1 MRRNSIING
10 TTKPKRIR
18 NGARGRRSPSN
29 ITRWEKKFRKKLN
42 RFHKQFAKKTFH
54 RLMKKSSTLRSTLKR
69 RSKEYE
75 VEFNIS
81 LEEVRELLYRV
92 YGHTCNYC
100 NQKLLVN
107 NMACD
112 HILPLSLGGGS
123 TPENLQMIC
132 GRCNTRKG
140 PLTHKN
146 FRRLLNWLNHQDKD
160 LSKYVLRKLSSRG
173 F

>member
-1 MRRNSIING
+1 MQRSSETNL
-10 TTKPKRIR
+10 TTKKKYYKPKR
-18 NGARGRRSPSN
+18 GRKSPN
-29 ITRWEKKFRKKLN
+29 RLTLWEQKFSKKLKKH
-42 RFHKQFAKKTFH
+42 HKTFAKKTFH

-81 LEEVRELLYRV
+81 LEEVRNLLYKA
-92 YGHTCNYC
+92 YGRRCSYC
-100 NQKLLVN
+100 EVRLLVS

-112 HILPLSLGGGS
+112 HIMPLSLGGNS
-123 TPENLQMIC
+123 TPMNLQMIC
-132 GRCNTRKG
+132 HRCNTRKG

-146 FRRLLNWLNHQDKD
+146 FKRLLTWLKHQDKD
-160 LSKYVLRKLSSRG
+160 LERYVLKKMSSRG

>member
-1 MRRNSIING
+1 MPKVRK
-10 TTKPKRIR
+10 KPS
-18 NGARGRRSPSN
+18 RGRKSPAR
-29 ITRWEKKFRKKLN
+29 ITKWEQKFSRKL
-42 RFHKQFAKKTFH
+42 RRYHKQFAKKVFH

-81 LEEVRELLYRV
+81 LEEVRELLYKA
-92 YGHTCNYC
+92 YGRRCSYC
-100 NQKLLVN
+100 EVRLLVS

-112 HILPLSLGGGS
+112 HIMPLSLGGNS
-123 TPENLQMIC
+123 TPMNLQMIC
-132 GRCNTRKG
+132 HRCNTRKG

-146 FRRLLNWLNHQDKD
+146 FKRLLTWLKHQDKD
-160 LSKYVLRKLSSRG
+160 LERYVLKKMSSRG

>member
-1 MRRNSIING
+1 MHSKNNKISYSK
-10 TTKPKRIR
+10 KPR
-18 NGARGRRSPSN
+18 RGRRSPN
-29 ITRWEKKFRKKLN
+29 RLTIWEKKFSRKLKKN
-42 RFHKQFAKKTFH
+42 HGTFAKKTFH

-92 YGHTCNYC
+92 YGRPCNYC
-100 NQKLLVN
+100 GQKLVVS

-123 TPENLQMIC
+123 TPDNLQMIC

-140 PLTHKN
+140 PLTDRH
-146 FRRLLNWLNHQDKD
+146 FRKLLKWLDRQEID
-160 LSKYVLRKLSSRG
+160 LRKYVLRKMSSRD